1 MRKDD
6 VFSSAAKSQACPLAC
21 HIEILPD
28 ARYRVQLDAAY
39 EVVAYT
45 SGKMKK
51 NRIKTLAGDR
61 VIIEM
66 SPYAL
71 HKGRL
76 VFRHKDER
84 SATGPRPP

>member
-21 HIEILPD
+21 HIEFLPD
-28 ARYRVQLDAAY
+28 ARYRVQLDAGY

-66 SPYAL
+66 SLYDL
-71 HKGRL
+71 
-76 VFRHKDER
+76 
-84 SATGPRPP
+84 T

>member
-1 MRKDD
+1 MNAEHDVGSPERAPRHSMRKDD

-21 HIEILPD
+21 HIEFLPD
-28 ARYRVQLDAAY
+28 ARYRVQLDAGY

-51 NRIKTLAGDR
+51 NLIKTLAGDR

-66 SPYAL
+66 SPYDLA
-71 HKGRL
+71 
-76 VFRHKDER
+76 
-84 SATGPRPP
+84 